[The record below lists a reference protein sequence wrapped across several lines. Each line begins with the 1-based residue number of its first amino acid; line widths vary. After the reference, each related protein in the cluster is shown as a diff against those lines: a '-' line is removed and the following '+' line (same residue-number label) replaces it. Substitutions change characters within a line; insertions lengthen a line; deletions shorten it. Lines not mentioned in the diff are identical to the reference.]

1 MGFVKNEEIYLIF
14 FLFSQMVGKNLSE
27 LFRKEIK
34 IVNLPPL
41 NLEARNPKADAL
53 NADQTTGISKLF
65 TASSS

>member
-1 MGFVKNEEIYLIF
+1 
-14 FLFSQMVGKNLSE
+14 MVGKNLSE

-41 NLEARNPKADAL
+41 NLEARNPKQ
-53 NADQTTGISKLF
+53 NADILSTDQNSSISKLF